1 MARAPLLGK
10 PALLLGSLSLDVG
23 VGMLALSEIQY
34 GPSMSCT
41 FTASGH
47 LLSGGENET
56 KGATPLVHTA
66 QAASGVLT

>member
-1 MARAPLLGK
+1 MARAPPLGK
-10 PALLLGSLSLDVG
+10 PALLLGSLSLDVR

-47 LLSGGENET
+47 LLSGG
-56 KGATPLVHTA
+56 ATPVAHTA